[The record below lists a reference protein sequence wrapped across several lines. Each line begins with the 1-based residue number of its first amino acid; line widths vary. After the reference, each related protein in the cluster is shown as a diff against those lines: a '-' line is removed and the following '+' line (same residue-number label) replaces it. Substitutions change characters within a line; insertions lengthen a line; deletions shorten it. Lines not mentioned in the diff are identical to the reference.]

1 MVVLVFFNWGLIVL
15 GLIASFFGFL
25 FIGMP
30 VIIGIIAMVE
40 KINYNKLIPLTPE
53 QERKF
58 VNSSKKLI
66 SDAVSTDFS
75 LCGYYTDGDKG
86 ILEGF
91 ISISISND
99 LRTIL
104 WIQNGSGTKYKFIS
118 ELDNGQWVITS
129 DVISI
134 IDLSNTDLEIMLPNT
149 TLPMVYQYHLERL
162 MDFGSKVNLFNAS
175 KFVDVYDEHRMVK
188 LEKSISLGYTKY
200 VNLEKNK
207 ASYTFKGAIE
217 IVKNQFFN
225 NFKALEQQQLAEKR
239 EKILSTKKKNL

>member
-1 MVVLVFFNWGLIVL
+1 MIVLIFLNWGLIIF
-15 GLIASFFGFL
+15 GLIVSVFGFL
-25 FIGMP
+25 FIGTP
-30 VIIGIIAMVE
+30 IIIGIIAIFE
-40 KINYNKLIPLTPE
+40 KVSYHKLTPLTSE

-58 VNSSKKLI
+58 VDKSKNLI
-66 SDAVSTDFS
+66 SDAISEDFS

-104 WIQNGSGTKYKFIS
+104 WIQKGGGAKYKFIS
-118 ELDNGQWVITS
+118 ELDNGQWMITS
-129 DVISI
+129 DISSI
-134 IDLSNTDLEIMLPNT
+134 TDLSKTDLEVMLPST

-162 MDFGSKVNLFNAS
+162 MSFGPRINLFNGS
-175 KFVDVYDEHRMVK
+175 KFVDLYDEHRRMK
-188 LEKSISLGYTKY
+188 LEKCISLGYMKY

-217 IVKNQFFN
+217 LIKNQILSNFN
-225 NFKALEQQQLAEKR
+225 AIEQQRLAEKR
-239 EKILSTKKKNL
+239 EKTLSAKKKSL